1 MATNITELSVDT
13 TGLIVGIKAA
23 KVAFGGLDR
32 VLTSL
37 SQTLRDAF
45 SVKGLLD
52 YKNTVTRF
60 GKDLANSLLTLQLS
74 FGKLKYA
81 IADAVAPIAS
91 VFVPMLNTAIQA
103 VIRFAGVVGQFLRGV
118 LAGITGNQNLT
129 SSAKEATQ
137 SQVKLGS
144 ASKAAAKAVK
154 RSLASFDQ
162 LERLHQPSGSG
173 GGSGGGGSIDLWGG
187 FQPDPI
193 SPGVQALVDK
203 VLAILAPLMAID
215 LNPLL
220 QALQSLWTTFT
231 GFAAV
236 IGDLLS
242 FLWYELLTPFIA
254 WILEKL
260 APALTDVFTAGLQA
274 VTAALT
280 PVVEGVKLL
289 WDALKPVVTYIGE
302 TVLQTL
308 DAWKQHFL
316 LLAGVFQSKHPVI
329 VGIFENIGQMVTQTW
344 AVVGPVLT
352 NLSNHFSTVFQQIS
366 LSVGTT
372 VGYIL
377 DMLYGLTEF
386 LAGAF
391 TGDWKR
397 AWEGVKLFLKSTVN
411 GVITL
416 LNTMVSRLVS
426 ALNAVIRAANKLS
439 FTVPEW
445 VPSIGGKKFGINLPT
460 VSAPKIPYLAK
471 GAVLPAGKPFLAMVG
486 DQKHGTN
493 VEAPLATIQ
502 EAVALVMEDQTA
514 AILRGFEASVG
525 VQKEILEAV
534 LGIHIGDEV
543 LARAVNRYNRHL
555 AVMQG
560 GYR

>member
-1 MATNITELSVDT
+1 MATDITELKVDT
-13 TGLIVGIKAA
+13 MDLILGIKAA
-23 KVAFGGLDR
+23 KTAFGGLDR
-32 VLTSL
+32 VLSSISETL
-37 SQTLRDAF
+37 SDVF
-45 SVKGLLD
+45 SVKGYKD
-52 YKNTVTRF
+52 YRDTVTRF
-60 GKDLANSLLTLQLS
+60 GKDLADSLLTLQLS
-74 FGKLKYA
+74 FGRLKYA

-129 SSAKEATQ
+129 NSAKEATKTQ
-137 SQVKLGS
+137 TKLGS

-162 LERLHQPSGSG
+162 LERLNQTGSSGSR
-173 GGSGGGGSIDLWGG
+173 GGSGGSMDIWGG
-187 FQPDPI
+187 FQPDPV

-215 LNPLL
+215 LNPLH
-220 QALQSLWTTFT
+220 QALQNLWTTFA
-231 GFAAV
+231 GFATV
-236 IGDLLS
+236 LGDLLGYIW
-242 FLWYELLTPFIA
+242 FELLTPFTA
-254 WILEKL
+254 WVLEKL
-260 APALTDVFTAGLQA
+260 APALTDVFASGLQA
-274 VTAALT
+274 VTVALS
-280 PVVEGVKLL
+280 PVVEGVKIL
-289 WDALKPVVTYIGE
+289 WDALKPVVAFIGE

-308 DAWKQHFL
+308 ENWKQHFL
-316 LLAGVFQSKHPVI
+316 LLAGVFQEKHPVI
-329 VGIFENIGQMVTQTW
+329 TGIFENIAQMVTQTW
-344 AVVGPVLT
+344 AVVSPVLT

-366 LSVGTT
+366 QSVGTT

-397 AWEGVKLFLKSTVN
+397 AWEGIKLFLKTTVN
-411 GVITL
+411 GVIAL

-439 FTVPEW
+439 FTVPDW

-460 VSAPKIPYLAK
+460 VSAPKIPYLAE

-486 DQKHGTN
+486 DQKHGIN
-493 VEAPLATIQ
+493 VEAPLTTIQ

-525 VQKEILEAV
+525 IQKEILEAV

-543 LARAVNRYNRHL
+543 LAKAVNRYNRHL